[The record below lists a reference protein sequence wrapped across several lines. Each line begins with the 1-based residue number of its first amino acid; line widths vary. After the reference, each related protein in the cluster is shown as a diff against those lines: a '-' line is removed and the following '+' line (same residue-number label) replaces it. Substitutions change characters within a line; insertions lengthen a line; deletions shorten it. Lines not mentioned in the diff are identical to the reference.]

1 MVFSE
6 SYSITAAEGA
16 KGMWKKKER
25 NKLDSLEQTGTNEK
39 ESRVGVTAA
48 AAAFGSS
55 GNDIHTPER
64 THHLQPHPL
73 FLGQRGNLSYGR
85 MGIDL

>member
-1 MVFSE
+1 MVFSQ

-25 NKLDSLEQTGTNEK
+25 NELDSLEQTGTNEK
-39 ESRVGVTAA
+39 ESRVG
-48 AAAFGSS
+48 AFGSS

>member
-1 MVFSE
+1 MVFSQ

-25 NKLDSLEQTGTNEK
+25 NELDSLEQTGTNEK
-39 ESRVGVTAA
+39 ESRVGVT